1 VSHIGPLN
9 PANSNDAKREGV
21 PASPRASKPAARGRR
36 RGCRGGG
43 GSRSEAKKPAGQRP
57 RGRPRKQPVKDDTY
71 GSSDE
76 ELAAKN
82 DEAEEEEDEES
93 DEEEEDEEEDTEGS
107 AEENDQEEEKVNHD
121 EKHESEDEGIDA
133 TMNMKKLQKR
143 KRQVT
148 PKATELER
156 RRPLFTAHAATTATA
171 MRPSRTES
179 RSLVEVEVDQVAE
192 FLFLSEPRGGAF
204 VPPDDGLM
212 DDDEDHTSSGRI
224 VSTIGDVAFL
234 EETIDEKQRREAR
247 EQRASRPALVAL
259 DSTLDEGT
267 PSAIA
272 ELLGDADL
280 LGCVSEAIAEGL
292 RRRSSNGD
300 NHARSATAFV
310 DTIVRESE
318 RLDRQV
324 RALKAQQRAFGDLL
338 CAMLGRD
345 RRPDRGAAKARE
357 AEARRQELRG
367 ARAEAEAE
375 AVRQRQ
381 RADQAAIELA
391 SERLKARQHEEL
403 LAQAHREMESL
414 RRELVERKPEADAPQ
429 PPVAMMMTLT
439 SPSTE
444 DATQAQAQQEV
455 HQDHSEKQVERHDD
469 DEGGDD
475 DNHDQHGDDVSQQH
489 FSPISEDLVDP
500 APPSSSAD
508 FIEFI

>member
-1 VSHIGPLN
+1 
-9 PANSNDAKREGV
+9 V
-21 PASPRASKPAARGRR
+21 PASPRASRTAARGRG
-36 RGCRGGG
+36 RGGRGGG
-43 GSRSEAKKPAGQRP
+43 GRVSSSPALGGEAKKPAGQRP
-57 RGRPRKQPVKDDTY
+57 RGRPRKQPVKDDAY

-82 DEAEEEEDEES
+82 DDEAEEEEEEER
-93 DEEEEDEEEDTEGS
+93 DDEEEDEEEEAESS
-107 AEENDQEEEKVNHD
+107 ALEENDQEEEKENHD
-121 EKHESEDEGIDA
+121 EKHESEGEGMGE
-133 TMNMKKLQKR
+133 TMKMKKLRKR
-143 KRQVT
+143 KRQVDT

-156 RRPLFTAHAATTATA
+156 RRPLFTAPATTTAT
-171 MRPSRTES
+171 RPPRTEP
-179 RSLVEVEVDQVAE
+179 RGLVEVEVDQVAE
-192 FLFLSEPRGGAF
+192 FLFLSEPRGGGASAS
-204 VPPDDGLM
+204 PDGDLM
-212 DDDEDHTSSGRI
+212 DDEDHASSGRI

-247 EQRASRPALVAL
+247 EKRSSRAAVAAV
-259 DSTLDEGT
+259 DSSFDEGA

-280 LGCVSEAIAEGL
+280 LGRVGEALAEGL

-300 NHARSATAFV
+300 HHHAGSATEFV

-324 RALKAQQRAFGDLL
+324 RALKAQQRVFGDLL

-345 RRPDRGAAKARE
+345 RRPSRETAKARE

-381 RADQAAIELA
+381 RADQAALELA

-414 RRELVERKPEADAPQ
+414 RRELVQRQREADAPQ
-429 PPVAMMMTLT
+429 PVAMTLT
-439 SPSTE
+439 SPAE
-444 DATQAQAQQEV
+444 AATQAQAQTQQED
-455 HQDHSEKQVERHDD
+455 HQDHSEKQAERHDD
-469 DEGGDD
+469 EDGDD
-475 DNHDQHGDDVSQQH
+475 DNHDQHGGDDVSQQH

-500 APPSSSAD
+500 APSSVD